1 MRPRTSLA
9 LLSFFSLLLLISPGA
24 RAQGP
29 SVDPVETPTASDP
42 LDRRAWATEVRAMRA
57 AEKLDLAPLVRAA
70 REAAPGSHAQAQ
82 RALEDAK
89 REWRRRVLGAQLARV
104 RAAGL
109 VPHAQRIEQRIA
121 ELDAVRDRRPVSAP
135 VGGEQ

>member
-1 MRPRTSLA
+1 MRRLAPLA
-9 LLSFFSLLLLISPGA
+9 LLTLLALIPSGA
-24 RAQGP
+24 FAQGP
-29 SVDPVETPTASDP
+29 SVDPVETLTASDP

-57 AEKLDLAPLVRAA
+57 AEKRELAPLVRAT
-70 REAAPGSHAQAQ
+70 REASPDSRASAQ

-89 REWRRRVLGAQLARV
+89 REWRVRMLTAQLLRV

-109 VPHAQRIEQRIA
+109 APHAQRIEQRIA
-121 ELDAVRDRRPVSAP
+121 ELDAVRDRRPVPTP